1 MARKDESGIKY
12 FPMNTDII
20 SHTKLKLIISEFG
33 SKSWGVVIPLLC
45 KIYREKGYY
54 IDWNDDDMKLLF
66 AQDECK
72 CDLSFVKEVVTRC
85 IKRGFFDETVFNMFG
100 ILTSDRI
107 QENYLEAK
115 KRSKGVEFFKEF
127 CLLNENVY
135 TNVEFVYKTSENVYT
150 STQIKLKESKVEEI
164 KRNEI
169 NTSKEVLPTS
179 SPGTKLP
186 TILKNDLKGEWKQ
199 VSEEINKSVD
209 VLSQKVILQKF
220 IVLKKPNF
228 IEPYATAWNLMAS
241 ENGFAT
247 LRDNGLSD
255 KRKDKLKARLKEL
268 SFDFMRIMWSIPRNP
283 KYKGSLGENDWKVDF
298 DYVIANDN
306 NYLKIIEGVPNRDA
320 YDIMIHKML
329 G

>member
-1 MARKDESGIKY
+1 MARKEESGIKY

-85 IKRGFFDETVFNMFG
+85 IKRGFFDESVFNMFG

-115 KRSKGVEFFKEF
+115 KRAKDVVIFKEF
-127 CLLNENVY
+127 ALINENVY
-135 TNVEFVYKTSENVYT
+135 NFARFVYKSPENADK
-150 STQIKLKESKVEEI
+150 STQTKLKETKVDEI
-164 KRNEI
+164 KGNEI
-169 NTSKEVLPTS
+169 NTSTEVSPTS
-179 SPGTKLP
+179 SAGKLP
-186 TILKNDLKGEWKQ
+186 KILNNDLKDEWKQ
-199 VSEEINKSVD
+199 VSEEIGKATD
-209 VLSQKVILQKF
+209 IRSQKLILQKF
-220 IVLKKPNF
+220 IVLKKPQF

-255 KRKDKLKARLKEL
+255 KRKDKLKARLKES

-283 KYKGSLGENDWKVDF
+283 KYKGSLGDNDWKVDF
-298 DYVIANDN
+298 DYVITNDT

-320 YDIMIHKML
+320 YDVMIQKML